1 MGFLDALSKPA
12 KPMLGLD
19 ISSSAVKLIELSQSA
34 DRYKVESYRVMP
46 LPANT
51 VVEKNIADIQALADT
66 LERLVARSGTKLT
79 DTAVA
84 VSGSSVITKEI
95 ELPAGLSDLQMETQ
109 IEVEADQYIPYLM
122 EEVSFDFDVIGP
134 VDNNPDLVRVL
145 LAACRQ
151 ENVEHRR
158 EALEMAGLIP
168 KVVDVEGFAIERAYR
183 LMMEQFDQV
192 GDQVVAIADIGATML
207 TFTVL
212 LDGKTIYNREQLFGG
227 RQLTEEIQR
236 RYGLSWEEAGEAK
249 RKGGLPEDYRS
260 EVMEPFTES
269 LIQHINRSLQ
279 FFYSSSNYNYI
290 DQLLLAGGVSAIEGL
305 VSQVEE
311 AVNLPTS
318 IANTVANMEV
328 SSSINRASLDKVPWD
343 QALEIVLKAKGL
355 DKRQEGNVLMV
366 APAAEIAEQERLQV
380 EANKQLQELA
390 PLETAFVRI
399 KYADAAEIFELFTA
413 DEDQQGYSG
422 GSAGGR
428 EGNATTSILSQR
440 GSAIVDERTNT
451 IILTDTEEKINEFR
465 RLITE
470 IDVPIKQVL
479 IEARIVIANT
489 DFKKELGVTWGL
501 AGIDKL
507 SGGQFS
513 SATGDRSLGFSGRRS
528 GLTPGAGVVETFTYQ
543 ADEVDT
549 AGPDGQVG
557 TPDDTVVVTQNYDF
571 GLGDSLAV
579 DLGVSDPTG
588 SFSLGYLTDS
598 FLIDLELSALE
609 SDGYGE
615 IVSQPKV
622 LTGDKQQAV
631 IKSGTEIA
639 FQKATYSGATSVE
652 FKEAALQLEVTPQIT
667 PDNRIIMDLLV
678 SQDSVGAFTPTG
690 EPSIDI
696 TQIETQALVGDGQT
710 LVLGGIFQTE
720 EVNGTEKVP
729 MLGDIPFL
737 GKLFRNDLRNIEKRE
752 ILIFITPKIID
763 DNLLDR

>member
-1 MGFLDALSKPA
+1 MISRVKCCFLMLSLYCFSWSAAAIDNRVTDIDFTSLSSDQFEISLQFSQRPPQPKSYEIAEPARLVLDFADVQSQLAKKKYPLSFENARDAVVVSDGSRTRLIVN
-12 KPMLGLD
+12 LNE
-19 ISSSAVKLIELSQSA
+19 SAPFITRIEGDRLMVKVGVDQSANATSAMPIASTYAQGSDDRRADFTELSA
-34 DRYKVESYRVMP
+34 
-46 LPANT
+46 
-51 VVEKNIADIQALADT
+51 ALT
-66 LERLVARSGTKLT
+66 GV
-79 DTAVA
+79 
-84 VSGSSVITKEI
+84 
-95 ELPAGLSDLQMETQ
+95 
-109 IEVEADQYIPYLM
+109 
-122 EEVSFDFDVIGP
+122 DF
-134 VDNNPDLVRVL
+134 
-145 LAACRQ
+145 
-151 ENVEHRR
+151 RR
-158 EALEMAGLIP
+158 DAQGAGLIKLDLSDP
-168 KVVDVEGFAIERAYR
+168 AVNIDINKTGSKIRLEFYQTELPDHLDRRLDVVDFATPVTAIDTMQQGSTTVVTIEAEGQYDYLAYQADKQYIVSVKPLTAAEVELHNKKFDFTGDRLSLNFQDIEVRSV
-183 LMMEQFDQV
+183 LQL
-192 GDQVVAIADIGATML
+192 IAD
-207 TFTVL
+207 FT
-212 LDGKTIYNREQLFGG
+212 
-227 RQLTEEIQR
+227 
-236 RYGLSWEEAGEAK
+236 
-249 RKGGLPEDYRS
+249 
-260 EVMEPFTES
+260 S
-269 LIQHINRSLQ
+269 LN
-279 FFYSSSNYNYI
+279 
-290 DQLLLAGGVSAIEGL
+290 L
-305 VSQVEE
+305 VASDTV
-311 AVNLPTS
+311 TGS
-318 IANTVANMEV
+318 ITL
-328 SSSINRASLDKVPWD
+328 RLDKVPWD

-413 DEDQQGYSG
+413 DDSQSGQSG
-422 GSAGGR
+422 GAA
-428 EGNATTSILSQR
+428 EGNATTSILSER
-440 GSAIVDERTNT
+440 GSAIVDQRTNT
-451 IILTDTEEKINEFR
+451 IILTDTEEKINEFK
-465 RLITE
+465 RLISE

-501 AGIDKL
+501 AGLDKL

-513 SATGDRSLGFSGRRS
+513 SASGDRSLGFSGRRS

-543 ADEVDT
+543 ADEVEVDD
-549 AGPDGQVG
+549 GPDGLPF
-557 TPDDTVVVTQNYDF
+557 TADDITTVTQNYDF

-579 DLGVSDPTG
+579 DLGVSNPTG
-588 SFSLGYLTDS
+588 SFSLGYLTDN

-639 FQKATYSGATSVE
+639 YQKATSSGATSIE
-652 FKEAALQLEVTPQIT
+652 FKEAVLQLEVTPQIT

-720 EVNGTEKVP
+720 EVKGTEKVP

-752 ILIFITPKIID
+752 ILMFITPKIID